1 MLARLRVMAPALA
14 LTASALLFTSLPTAA
29 VVTGPCKADATADG
43 TPIDLTTATEW
54 HMSKNATVSGEG
66 SSDPELTEVS
76 VAVTVLGVTYP
87 VFSQSGKGHGG
98 SAGPFHASDYSSKAR
113 VIGASGEAGPCAGSV
128 KIIFDDQSPTG
139 TVLGLAGLIALVIG
153 IVGMVGG
160 AFTRGCVGKI
170 LAVVMGL
177 IAGVGAGLYAEEAGL
192 LDPFNKLDLLIP
204 LGGAVLGLI
213 LAYLI
218 GTLRR
223 PPATAAPPA

>member
-1 MLARLRVMAPALA
+1 MLARIRVLLLAFA
-14 LTASALLFTSLPTAA
+14 LTASALVFTSLPAGA

-43 TPIDLTTATEW
+43 TPIDLTTATVW

-76 VAVTVLGVTYP
+76 VAVSVLGVSYP

-128 KIIFDDQSPTG
+128 KIIFDDQSPAG
-139 TVLGLAGLIALVIG
+139 TALGLAGLIALV
-153 IVGMVGG
+153 VGLLGAVGA
-160 AFTRGCVGKI
+160 AFMRGCFGKV
-170 LAVVMGL
+170 LAVILGL
-177 IAGVGAGLYAEEAGL
+177 IAGVGAGLLAEEAGL
-192 LDPFNKLDLLIP
+192 LDPFNRLDLLVP

-218 GTLRR
+218 GSLRG
-223 PPATAAPPA
+223 PGTVAPPA